1 MKLCKLCNIQKNLIE
16 FPIGRA
22 QCKNCR
28 KIKMQQWIEKNKNKI
43 HEKNKIKW
51 QKLKNNPDQILKRKK
66 WYEKNKNRL
75 LSQKKEYYE
84 LNKQKILMRHKLY
97 ERMKLKTDPIFRL
110 RKNLRRRLNLC
121 LKNIYKK
128 ETTLKLIGCT
138 LEELKIYL
146 ENRFKKGMSWQ
157 NYGEWHIDH
166 IKPISSF
173 DLNIIENQKKAMHYT
188 NLQPLWAKENI
199 SKGNKF

>member
-1 MKLCKLCNIQKNLIE
+1 MKLCKICKVQKNLTD

-22 QCKNCR
+22 QCKICT
-28 KIKMQQWIEKNKNKI
+28 KIKMQNWAMKNKDI
-43 HEKNKIKW
+43 IREKNKIRW
-51 QKLKNNPDQILKRKK
+51 QKLKTDKRQISKRKE
-66 WYEKNKNRL
+66 WYAKNRDRL

-84 LNKQKILMRHKLY
+84 LNKQKILLRHKLY

-121 LKNIYKK
+121 LKDIYKK
-128 ETTLKLIGCT
+128 ETTMKLIGCT
-138 LEELKIYL
+138 LKELKIYL
-146 ENRFKKGMSWQ
+146 ENKFKKGMSWE

-173 DLNIIENQKKAMHYT
+173 DLSKIENQKIAMHYT